1 MSGPLAAHRTGN
13 RPLVIGGETFVKTDN
28 HGNILTRWV
37 TKPGGTYKDGRCI
50 EWQHFEVPRLVH
62 VLDYSPQPHRP
73 SKHAAGR
80 TRPRTPAE
88 RRRVAGL
95 EARMTQFQKRFQ
107 LDLNRMA
114 AELG

>member
-13 RPLVIGGETFVKTDN
+13 RPLFEDGEPVYKKDAL
-28 HGNILTRWV
+28 GWVYRWV
-37 TKPGGTYKDGRCI
+37 TKPGGVHEDGRCV
-50 EWQHFEVPRLVH
+50 EWRHELVPVQRH
-62 VLDYSPQPHRP
+62 VLDYSPQIHRP

-114 AELG
+114 AELA